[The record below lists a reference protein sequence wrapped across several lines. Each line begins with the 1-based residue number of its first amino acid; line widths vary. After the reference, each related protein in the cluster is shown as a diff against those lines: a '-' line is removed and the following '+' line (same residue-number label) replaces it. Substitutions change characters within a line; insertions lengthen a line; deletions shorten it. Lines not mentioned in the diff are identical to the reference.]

1 MKVWAT
7 KKAIRAQVADAPEK
21 WLDQFCVHHP
31 SDIRKYGTGRTSM
44 LVLRVDAV
52 LDAIES
58 GETYES
64 ESPEAQQTP
73 KDTTTTQPGAPTPRK
88 DAK

>member
-31 SDIRKYGTGRTSM
+31 GDIRKYGTGRTSM

-52 LDAIES
+52 LDAIEC

-64 ESPEAQQTP
+64 PEGPSTP
-73 KDTTTTQPGAPTPRK
+73 KDTTTTQQGAPTPRK